1 MLFSEV
7 IGHAN
12 LKANLIRNAKS
23 GAIPHAQLFLGQS
36 GSGALPLA
44 LAYAQFLHCENPL
57 DNDACGQCA
66 ACNKSRQLIHPD
78 THFTYPFIPNPD
90 IKKKSDEKP
99 IASDWMA
106 QWRKFLETHAYP
118 DVYDW
123 MDAMAV
129 ENKQLNITSAECA
142 EIIKHSN
149 LKSFESKYKVF
160 IIWMPEYLDKEGNKL
175 LKLLEEPPADTI
187 FLLVAEDEKSIL
199 ATILSRT
206 QLTRIPPLAE
216 SDIAEALLKQGVPAN
231 QANQVARLSE
241 GNYRLA
247 QDLLHTNDFGFE
259 QLLIDWWGIIL
270 QNRKGDFVA
279 FADQFSKL
287 GREKQKYLII
297 GAISLLRQA
306 LMLQQ
311 MRQPSALW
319 NEQEQAVCTALAQ
332 RLQLKQFDR
341 IVSLLTKLHGYVERN
356 GNTKLLGLNACIH
369 IARIIHHS

>member
-12 LKANLIRNAKS
+12 LKANMIRNAKS

-44 LAYAQFLHCENPL
+44 LAYAQYLHCENPG

-66 ACNKSRQLIHPD
+66 SCNKSRQLIHPD
-78 THFTYPFIPNPD
+78 THFTFPFITNPD
-90 IKKKSDEKP
+90 VKKKSDEKP
-99 IASDWMA
+99 VSADWMGH
-106 QWRKFLETHAYP
+106 WRKFLDVNAYP

-123 MDAMAV
+123 MEAMSV

-149 LKSFESKYKVF
+149 LKSFESKYKIF

-216 SDIAEALLKQGVPAN
+216 NEIAEALLKQGIPAN

-279 FADQFSKL
+279 FADQFSKM

-356 GNTKLLGLNACIH
+356 GNTKLLGLNSCIH
-369 IARIIHHS
+369 IARMIHGN

>member
-1 MLFSEV
+1 M
-7 IGHAN
+7 GH
-12 LKANLIRNAKS
+12 
-23 GAIPHAQLFLGQS
+23 
-36 GSGALPLA
+36 
-44 LAYAQFLHCENPL
+44 
-57 DNDACGQCA
+57 
-66 ACNKSRQLIHPD
+66 
-78 THFTYPFIPNPD
+78 
-90 IKKKSDEKP
+90 
-99 IASDWMA
+99 
-106 QWRKFLETHAYP
+106 WRKFLDANAYP

-123 MDAMAV
+123 MEAMSV

-216 SDIAEALLKQGVPAN
+216 NEIAEALLKQGIPAN

-279 FADQFSKL
+279 FADQFSKM

-356 GNTKLLGLNACIH
+356 GNTKLLGLNSCIH
-369 IARIIHHS
+369 IARMIHGN

>member
-1 MLFSEV
+1 M
-7 IGHAN
+7 
-12 LKANLIRNAKS
+12 IRNAKS

-44 LAYAQFLHCENPL
+44 LAYAQYLHCENPG

-66 ACNKSRQLIHPD
+66 SCNKSRQLIHPD
-78 THFTYPFIPNPD
+78 THFTFPFITNPD
-90 IKKKSDEKP
+90 VKKKSDEKP
-99 IASDWMA
+99 VSADWMGH
-106 QWRKFLETHAYP
+106 WRKFLDVNAYP

-123 MDAMAV
+123 MEAMSV

-149 LKSFESKYKVF
+149 LKSFESKYKIF

-216 SDIAEALLKQGVPAN
+216 NEIAEALLKQGIPAN

-279 FADQFSKL
+279 FADQFSKM

-356 GNTKLLGLNACIH
+356 GNTKLLGLNSCIH
-369 IARIIHHS
+369 IARMIHGN